1 MEPHLTITDAQLI
14 NSLINAAPGLIVWIV
29 AIVLSIV
36 LSKRNGGRPE
46 RFMIIGSCLML
57 IGTIL
62 SIPKPVIADYL
73 AQSSLNNVSTAAVI
87 SGINLF
93 LGLISLVGVI
103 CLFNAI
109 WKKFNERAIVINE
122 NQERR

>member
-73 AQSSLNNVSTAAVI
+73 TQSSLSNVSAAAVI

-93 LGLISLVGVI
+93 LGLISLAGI
-103 CLFNAI
+103 IFLFYAI
-109 WKKFNERAIVINE
+109 WKKFNEKAKVIADN
-122 NQERR
+122 

>member
-1 MEPHLTITDAQLI
+1 MEPGIGI
-14 NSLINAAPGLIVWIV
+14 NFSVFLSSLVNAAPGLAVWIV

-36 LSKRNGGRPE
+36 LSKRNGGRLE

-62 SIPKPVIADYL
+62 SVPKPVIADYL
-73 AQSSLNNVSTAAVI
+73 AQSSLSNVSAAAVI

-93 LGLISLVGVI
+93 IGLVSLVGI
-103 CLFNAI
+103 IFLFYAI
-109 WKKFNERAIVINE
+109 WKKFNGSIKAITTN
-122 NQERR
+122 